1 MENRLRMQIDFIIE
15 IDKLKRIVRQ
25 SYLTDSIRKENDAEH
40 SWHLAMLAI
49 ILQEYSNSKVDILKV
64 IKMVLIHDLV
74 EIDAGD
80 TYAYDLK
87 GNEDKWERES
97 KAAGR
102 IFGILP
108 KDQKEE
114 MLSNWQEFE
123 QGITME
129 AKFAAAIDRIEP
141 ILLNYLSKGKAWKEH
156 GVKEFQVMERNKVV
170 QEASIELWDF
180 IKGII
185 EESVSNGYLS
195 V

>member
-1 MENRLRMQIDFIIE
+1 MEKRLRMQIDFIIE

-97 KAAGR
+97 KAAER

-114 MLSNWQEFE
+114 MYDTWLEFE

>member
-1 MENRLRMQIDFIIE
+1 MENRLKMQVDFIIE

-25 SYLTDSIRKENDAEH
+25 SYLTDNIRKENDAEH

-49 ILQEYSNSKVDILKV
+49 ILKEYSDSEIDILKI

-80 TYAYDLK
+80 TYAYDSK
-87 GNEDKWERES
+87 GNQDKWERES
-97 KAAGR
+97 KAAER
-102 IFGILP
+102 IFGVLP

-114 MLSNWQEFE
+114 MQGIWLEFE
-123 QGITME
+123 QGKTSE

-156 GVKEFQVMERNKVV
+156 GVKKDQVMERNKVIKD
-170 QEASIELWDF
+170 ASIELWEF
-180 IKGII
+180 IKEII
-185 EESVSNGYLS
+185 EESVINGYLS